1 MKHLL
6 YIFLLLP
13 FFIFSQTPQFINYEA
28 AVYDSNGVLLSSH
41 VIDVKLSII
50 KRGEPDVS
58 EWIEVH
64 RIETSDEG
72 LFSLQIG
79 NGEKIRGKVIEFIDI
94 DFFKY
99 TYFLK
104 IEIDVDKNGTYIDFG
119 TQQFMM
125 LPYAVYVDKK
135 SDLQSIGIQGIQGEQ
150 GVKGPQGEQG
160 IQGFQGEQGI
170 QGPQGEQGIQGSQ
183 GEQGIRGEK
192 GERGARGEQGVQG
205 MQGEQGIQGKPG
217 ESGPQGERGLQGEQ
231 GVRGKQGIKGEPGV
245 LGPQGERGLQGEQG
259 VRGKQGIQ
267 GEPGVLGPQGERG
280 LEGEQGVRG
289 KQGIQG
295 ESGVPGPQ
303 GERGLQGDQG
313 IQGNQGIQGKQGE
326 IGPQGERG
334 FQGDQGVKGEQ
345 GIQGEQGELGPQG
358 EPGLKGEVGPR
369 GNQGIQGIQGERGLT
384 GPQGPKGDKGS
395 KGEPGTIPTYMDS
408 LLKDL
413 EAKMASIDDMFKS
426 FESKFGCIDAKACTY
441 NPDASVADNSCEYP
455 DRGYDCEGNI
465 SEPYVGMQVF
475 GGIVFKLNETGTG
488 GLVTTLKDVNYIDWE
503 SAQDVCEAYNGAG
516 FDDWKLPT
524 LIDLKAMYNSIGHGS
539 NLGNVGAFSNTNYW
553 SSETSKTGNCNQ
565 SFGFSKD
572 TGYINCET
580 DNPNLFVRPIRSFS
594 IN

>member
-13 FFIFSQTPQFINYEA
+13 FFIFSQTPQFVNYEA

-50 KRGEPDVS
+50 KRGVSDVS
-58 EWIEVH
+58 DWIEVH
-64 RIETSDEG
+64 TIETSDEG

-79 NGEKIRGKVIEFIDI
+79 NGEKIGGKVIEFIDI
-94 DFFKY
+94 DFLKY

-135 SDLQSIGIQGIQGEQ
+135 SDIQSIGIQGIQGEQ

-183 GEQGIRGEK
+183 GEQGIKGEK

-205 MQGEQGIQGKPG
+205 MQGEQGIQG
-217 ESGPQGERGLQGEQ
+217 
-231 GVRGKQGIKGEPGV
+231 EPGV
-245 LGPQGERGLQGEQG
+245 PGPQGERGLQGEQG

-267 GEPGVLGPQGERG
+267 GEPG
-280 LEGEQGVRG
+280 
-289 KQGIQG
+289 
-295 ESGVPGPQ
+295 ESGPQ

-358 EPGLKGEVGPR
+358 ERGLKGEVGPR
-369 GNQGIQGIQGERGLT
+369 GNQGIQGERGLT
-384 GPQGPKGDKGS
+384 GPQGPMGDKGS

-413 EAKMASIDDMFKS
+413 EVKMASIDDMFKS

-441 NPDASVADNSCEYP
+441 NPNASVADNSCEYP
-455 DRGYDCEGNI
+455 ERGYDCEGNI

-503 SAQDVCEAYNGAG
+503 SAQGICEAYNGAG
-516 FDDWKLPT
+516 FDDWKLPS
-524 LIDLKAMYNSIGHGS
+524 LIDLKAMYNSIGYGS
-539 NLGNVGAFSNTNYW
+539 NLGNIGAFSSSNYW

-580 DNPNLFVRPIRSFS
+580 DNPNLFVRPIRSFL